1 MRMVRRGQREVGLAE
16 LILDMARELSLL
28 VLLGGGGGKAGGWVA
43 VEAIQSSICNGIAHT
58 LSCLD
63 TVS

>member
-16 LILDMARELSLL
+16 LILDMGRELSLL
-28 VLLGGGGGKAGGWVA
+28 VLLGGGGEAGGWVA